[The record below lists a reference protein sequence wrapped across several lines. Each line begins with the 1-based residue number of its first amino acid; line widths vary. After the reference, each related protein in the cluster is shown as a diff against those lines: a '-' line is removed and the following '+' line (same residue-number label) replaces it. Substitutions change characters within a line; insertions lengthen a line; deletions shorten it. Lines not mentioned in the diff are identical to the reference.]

1 MEKALSSR
9 HRDAGGTST
18 TYKPGCIVFMQPIS
32 LVQYMGKQVL
42 PQRFHIYI
50 SILPM
55 SSHKLLGNFPAADP
69 NLLDNVLPSLWWE
82 PVHHIKAVMCSHSI
96 LYLLSHTH
104 TLSLSLALSHT
115 PSTALSH
122 NGPAGVFIS
131 VVRRRRTTSLRR
143 RVLSTGDDD
152 SRTSAVCMCVR
163 TCYCMLQYSSTSG
176 VHICIS

>member
-9 HRDAGGTST
+9 HLDAGGTST

-82 PVHHIKAVMCSHSI
+82 PVHHIKGVMCSHSI

-104 TLSLSLALSHT
+104 SLSRSFFHIPRPPHCHTMDPLASSSVLLDAAERQAYGGAYSLQEAT
-115 PSTALSH
+115 PHAQALY
-122 NGPAGVFIS
+122 
-131 VVRRRRTTSLRR
+131 
-143 RVLSTGDDD
+143 
-152 SRTSAVCMCVR
+152 VCV
-163 TCYCMLQYSSTSG
+163 
-176 VHICIS
+176 